1 VVPASIVSLRE
12 STARFLAATHNT
24 RELFLTTVG
33 AAYHGAMEDAAVSAV
48 VAHVFHMDLDNPVR
62 VADRNAFLDE
72 VRGMEQQYNL
82 ILARKA
88 SQGDVTIDVL
98 FENSSQK
105 LVAVYKKSLGSVP
118 LLTVTIPAGLSFK
131 IHPSSMG
138 RPPYTALAH
147 EIYFILLNAE
157 SSTRAMIFD
166 LRPLFEVSATFRGL
180 HATLRQLKRATISV
194 KTVQERNKD
203 HTKKMESMTNVVK
216 GIFKEVR
223 SIAKQTK
230 STSTDEF
237 HRREAAR
244 RLNALDVFVC
254 KTMTALLMKTRGT
267 PVSVPMSVMRFRVWS
282 LES

>member
-1 VVPASIVSLRE
+1 
-12 STARFLAATHNT
+12 
-24 RELFLTTVG
+24 
-33 AAYHGAMEDAAVSAV
+33 
-48 VAHVFHMDLDNPVR
+48 MDLDNPVR